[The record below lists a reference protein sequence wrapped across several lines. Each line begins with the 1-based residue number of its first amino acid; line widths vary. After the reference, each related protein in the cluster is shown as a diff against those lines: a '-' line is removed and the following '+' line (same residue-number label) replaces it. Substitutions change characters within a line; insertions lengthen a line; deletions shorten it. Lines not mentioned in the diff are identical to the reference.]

1 MVNER
6 SGARLVDCGVKNV
19 VCKCAKVTCT
29 KKVQGYCD
37 TKTPYILYTHLFICL
52 NV

>member
-19 VCKCAKVTCT
+19 CANVQKLPVQ
-29 KKVQGYCD
+29 KKYRYCD
-37 TKTPYILYTHLFICL
+37 TKTPYILYTHLCICL

>member
-19 VCKCAKVTCT
+19 CANVQKLPVQKKYRGIVTL
-29 KKVQGYCD
+29 KLR
-37 TKTPYILYTHLFICL
+37 IFYTHTCL
-52 NV
+52 YV